1 MAYIAMSGNP
11 ESPTLGAGLIVASAT
26 TKTTLGSFSNPVT
39 LLAVFGLL
47 LTAGLMVRQIK
58 GGILWG
64 ILATSLLGWVLGIAP
79 APQRLMALP
88 HFPVHLFGQALM
100 GWKYFTPN
108 QTFNLIAAIFI
119 LLFVTLFDSI
129 GALMGLG
136 QHAGRL
142 DSSGKLPR
150 SRQSLFAIAIGT
162 AFAAMVGIS
171 PVAPYLESAAG
182 ISEGGRSGVSSL
194 VVSIL
199 LLFSVLF
206 LPLLAAV
213 PAFAT
218 APVLIL
224 VGVLMLAG
232 SIKSIN
238 WDDLSE
244 AIPAFLMILMM
255 PITFSLANG
264 LAIGLIAYPL
274 MKLFQGK
281 IREISPTLMFLGL
294 ASVLFLMLM
303 TLQKL

>member
-1 MAYIAMSGNP
+1 MFS
-11 ESPTLGAGLIVASAT
+11 ESD
-26 TKTTLGSFSNPVT
+26 KTG

-64 ILATSLLGWVLGIAP
+64 ILATSLLGWVLKIAP
-79 APQRLMALP
+79 APEKLMAWP

-100 GWKYFTPN
+100 GWNYFTPK

-136 QHAGRL
+136 QQALRL

-150 SRQSLFAIAIGT
+150 SSQSLLAIAVGT
-162 AFAAMVGIS
+162 AFAAILGTS

-182 ISEGGRSGVSSL
+182 ISQGGRSGISSL
-194 VVSIL
+194 VVSAL
-199 LLFSVLF
+199 LLLCTLF
-206 LPLLAAV
+206 LPLLSAV

-224 VGVLMLAG
+224 VGVLMLGG
-232 SIKSIN
+232 SIRSIN
-238 WDDLSE
+238 WDDLCE

-264 LAIGLIAYPL
+264 LAIGLITYPL

-281 IREISPTLMFLGL
+281 IREISPILIFLGFV
-294 ASVLFLMLM
+294 SVLFLVLM